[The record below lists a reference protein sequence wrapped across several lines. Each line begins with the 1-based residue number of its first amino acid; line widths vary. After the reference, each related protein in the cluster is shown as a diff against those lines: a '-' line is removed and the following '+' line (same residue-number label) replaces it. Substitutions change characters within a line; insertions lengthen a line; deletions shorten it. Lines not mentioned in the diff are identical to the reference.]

1 MAPRTRGQMA
11 LIGLMAIAFV
21 VIMVL
26 YFSFQRSGEERRIDK
41 VEEQNRLTKEMLEQ
55 LERIIEDVVRTS
67 VYEAANAVGQTGG
80 FTAENIPEPHYHGL
94 PVFFYKGT
102 VTNVPTEDA
111 MKRML
116 RFETARRIESNLH
129 ELIKKK
135 QYRVS
140 QLEIE
145 GEHIEIA
152 EEDLQVGD
160 MFVKVKVNI
169 PIKVTYAD
177 REGEIKTTI
186 DVNLPL
192 RIFRLRKL
200 AYAFVHLYAQK
211 DDRYTIP
218 ISNLRVSH
226 PWYRKIE
233 FWIDYIVNQ
242 DFRLPRPSTQHIC
255 KPFNLPDTTGKPHF
269 GFCLPGD
276 KKEIYIPFEAKGS
289 DAKSIKGSFGDD
301 VVVATTIFSSNAQ
314 TKEYQRMMLK
324 YLTDANL
331 VTEMDPANEA
341 DVLGFMKG
349 FNWNFNSLIGGMD
362 ECYPLLNLTLN
373 GKQDNLQVEGKTQ
386 KDTGCFQTCSA
397 GNRYK
402 SYKAN
407 YSASFPV
414 EVAITDLLP
423 TGKILGG
430 STLLKPLQFRFV
442 IYPYLELGDE
452 AKTDITLPT
461 TFNDEFD
468 LECAGRCSLSVRIH
482 GPREGEVIVEP
493 CKDKR
498 ARFTTPDVTINDVP
512 CGIRDVRV
520 IPSGEYIEQY
530 APLRTKL
537 ALPTGTLDLH
547 LSEYY
552 RVEGIVM
559 ANTTIYCQKDEKLHC
574 YAPNDEAIVHPGVC
588 EEGDRGRFQRLGFI
602 GGMPPSYITVQLIP
616 LNTSLEYL
624 TTNTDVDGRYVF
636 EKVLGGNYLLLTSPN
651 RDFAGN
657 IGYKV
662 KPFAEV
668 SEIERDMT
676 KDVIMNSVFSVNM
689 TRGFVPVYRVK
700 RC

>member
-1 MAPRTRGQMA
+1 MA
-11 LIGLMAIAFV
+11 LIGLMALAFV

-26 YFSFQRSGEERRIDK
+26 YFSFQRDTGDRRTRAETDLL
-41 VEEQNRLTKEMLEQ
+41 RLTKEEIEQ
-55 LERIIEDVVRTS
+55 IQEVVDTVVRTS

-80 FTAENIPEPHYHGL
+80 FTAENIPEPNYHGL
-94 PVFFYKGT
+94 PVYFYKGA

-129 ELIKKK
+129 ELVKTKK
-135 QYRVS
+135 YRLS
-140 QLEIE
+140 KLTIE
-145 GEHIEIA
+145 GEHIEIK
-152 EEDLQVGD
+152 EDDLTIGD
-160 MFVKVKVNI
+160 QFVQVKVSI
-169 PIKVTYAD
+169 PISVESEDNKKGDAGKVYN
-177 REGEIKTTI
+177 I
-186 DVNLPL
+186 NLPL

-200 AYAFVHLYAQK
+200 AYAFVNLYAQK

-218 ISNLRVSH
+218 ISDQRISH

-276 KKEIYIPFEAKGS
+276 KKEIYIPFESKGS

-301 VVVATTIFSSNAQ
+301 VVVATTIFSSKAQ

-324 YLTDANL
+324 YLVDANL

-349 FNWNFNSLIGGMD
+349 FNWNFKSLIGGMD

-373 GKQDNLQVEGKTQ
+373 GNQDNLRVEGKTQ
-386 KDTGCFQTCSA
+386 KDTGCFQSCSA

-461 TFNDEFD
+461 TFNNEFD
-468 LECAGRCSLSVRIH
+468 LECAGRCSLSARIH

-537 ALPTGTLDLH
+537 ALPSNTIDLH

-552 RVEGIVM
+552 RVEGAVM
-559 ANTTIYCQKDEKLHC
+559 VNTTIYCQKDEKLHC
-574 YAPNDEAIVHPGVC
+574 YAPADEAIIHPGAC
-588 EEGDRGRFQRLGFI
+588 EEGDRGRFKRLGFI

-624 TTNTDVDGRYVF
+624 STNTDVEGRYVF
-636 EKVLGGNYLLLTSPN
+636 EKVLGGNYLLLASPN

-668 SEIERDMT
+668 SEVERDMT
-676 KDVIMNSVFSVNM
+676 KDIIMNSVFSVNM
-689 TRGFVPVYRVK
+689 TQGFVPAYRIK

>member
-1 MAPRTRGQMA
+1 MAPRTRAQMA
-11 LIGLMAIAFV
+11 LIGLMAISIVIIFV
-21 VIMVL
+21 IY
-26 YFSFQRSGEERRIDK
+26 YFQ
-41 VEEQNRLTKEMLEQ
+41 EEQKIRRPDPDPENLKEYAEQ
-55 LERIIEDVVRTS
+55 IERIVDDIVRTS

-80 FTAENIPEPHYHGL
+80 FTAENIPEPNYHGL
-94 PVFFYKGT
+94 PVFFYKGK

-116 RFETARRIESNLH
+116 RFEIARRIESNLH
-129 ELIKKK
+129 NLVKKK

-140 QLEIE
+140 QIEIE
-145 GEHIEIA
+145 GEHIEIG

-169 PIKVTYAD
+169 PIKLEYND
-177 REGEIKTTI
+177 IEGDLKFSF

-218 ISNLRVSH
+218 ISDQRVSH

-301 VVVATTIFSSNAQ
+301 VVVATTIFSSKAQ

-324 YLTDANL
+324 YLADANL
-331 VTEMDPANEA
+331 VIEMDPANEA

-349 FNWNFNSLIGGMD
+349 FNWNFKSLIGGMD
-362 ECYPLLNLTLN
+362 ECYPQLNLTLN
-373 GKQDNLQVEGKTQ
+373 SKQDNLRVEGKTQ
-386 KDTGCFQTCSA
+386 KDTGCFQSCSA

-414 EVAITDLLP
+414 EVSITDLLP

-520 IPSGEYIEQY
+520 IPGGEYIEQY

-537 ALPTGTLDLH
+537 ALPAGTLDLH

-552 RVEGIVM
+552 RVEGAVM
-559 ANTTIYCQKDEKLHC
+559 VNTTIYCQKDAKLHC
-574 YAPNDEAIVHPGVC
+574 YSPSDEAIIHPGGC
-588 EEGDRGRFQRLGFI
+588 EEGDRGRFKRLGFI

-636 EKVLGGNYLLLTSPN
+636 EKVLGGNYLLLASPN

-689 TRGFVPVYRVK
+689 TRGYVPVYRVK